1 MWPKGKAVE
10 RGKGRKRTFKSPP
23 TPVRPTHHFLNVVF
37 SSDASQIPR
46 RKKGKKEEE
55 RRERK
60 RMDVVERW
68 CQRRRKK
75 AIFIR
80 WSRRRKVSHASI
92 SPTPNDDD
100 ELFFI
105 FRCASLFSP
114 PLSRFSYAC
123 SFLLCHFSKEEQQVN
138 ATYLYPPKCVSVIIV
153 VSIIKTALS
162 LFHLI
167 RSHFSLPRWKLQEKI
182 GTKKTKPPFPPFVFA
197 SLRKFSKRKRRR
209 LTHLLQSA
217 RRSERSITTNNFPS
231 FCPKQQ

>member
-10 RGKGRKRTFKSPP
+10 RGKGRKRTFKSSP
-23 TPVRPTHHFLNVVF
+23 TPRPTDPPFPKRCLLFRHLP
-37 SSDASQIPR
+37 DTAEKEGEER
-46 RKKGKKEEE
+46 GGKK
-55 RRERK
+55 REKEDGCSRK
-60 RMDVVERW
+60 MMSKKKE
-68 CQRRRKK
+68 K

-123 SFLLCHFSKEEQQVN
+123 SFLLCHFSTEEQVN

-217 RRSERSITTNNFPS
+217 RRSERSITTNNFLP